1 MQGEEQAAPQGRPAA
16 AEVVPDTYREAPGL
30 AAPEAGRG
38 RRLHAARRATK
49 VAVAGATGKVGREI
63 VQTILGTPGEFQLV
77 GALALE
83 AGRDV
88 GEVVGLPAAG
98 ATIDRTIEE
107 VLRKRPDVLVDFT
120 HPEAGARH
128 LLAALEAGVRP
139 VFGTTSIPKE
149 TLQAAFNLAADKGIG
164 GAVIPNFSIGAL
176 LLARLAREAARF
188 FPSCEIIELHHDT
201 KKDRPSGT
209 ARRMAE
215 DLHSRTGV
223 DVPVHSVR
231 LPGLVAHHEIIFGS
245 SGELLT
251 LRHDTISRASFVP
264 GVLMTVRAAMQLDH
278 MVGSLEE
285 VLEVLGQTRP

>member
-1 MQGEEQAAPQGRPAA
+1 MQGEEQAAPQGQPAA
-16 AEVVPDTYREAPGL
+16 AEVIPTTFRVARERT
-30 AAPEAGRG
+30 AAEAGRG
-38 RRLHAARRATK
+38 RRLRSATRATR

-63 VQTILGTPGEFQLV
+63 VQTILSTPGEFQLV

-88 GEVVGLPAAG
+88 GEVVGLPASG
-98 ATIDRTIEE
+98 TTIDRTIEE
-107 VLRKRPDVLVDFT
+107 VLRKDPDVLIDFT

-128 LLAALEAGVRP
+128 LLAALDAGVRP
-139 VFGTTSIPKE
+139 VFGTTSIAKD
-149 TLQAAFNLAADKGIG
+149 TLQAAFRLAVDKGIG
-164 GAVIPNFSIGAL
+164 GAVIPNFSLGAL
-176 LLARLAREAARF
+176 LLARLAREAVRF

-215 DLHSRTGV
+215 DLQSRTGLG
-223 DVPVHSVR
+223 VPVHSVR

-245 SGELLT
+245 AGEILT

-264 GVLMTVRAAMQLDH
+264 GVLMAVRAVMQLDH
-278 MVGSLEE
+278 MIGSLEE